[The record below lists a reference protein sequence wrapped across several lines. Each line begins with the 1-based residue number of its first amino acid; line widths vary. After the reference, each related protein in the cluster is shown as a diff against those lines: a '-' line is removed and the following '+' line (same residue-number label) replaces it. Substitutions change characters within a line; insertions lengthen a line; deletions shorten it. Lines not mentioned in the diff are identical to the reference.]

1 MKHSWKALVLL
12 LACTLPGQV
21 LASPKIQHWQLQN
34 GARIYFVESHAL
46 PMVQISAAF
55 DAGSARDPKNEFGLA
70 LMTNHLLKEGAAG
83 MTTNQIA
90 RSLDDIGAEFYSDVG
105 RDMASVGIRTLSEKE
120 KLDASTTLLSKII
133 AKPDFPASSLDR
145 ERSRLMVALQAK
157 KQSPGDIASDL
168 FFRLTY
174 GNHPYAHPTV
184 GDAESLNRITRD
196 DLVDFHRHYYVGRNA
211 VLAIMGDLSRKQA
224 KALSEKILGDLPTGT
239 PAQALPSIAPAA
251 HATSKE
257 QKFDSEQSHILIGQV
272 GMRRKDPDY
281 FKLYLGNYIL
291 GGGGLV
297 SRLSEVVREKN
308 GLAYSVYSYFWPMRQ
323 NGPFIMGL
331 QTANKSRDKAL
342 KLMDQV
348 LRDFIKHG
356 PTKAELAAAKS
367 HITGGFALRI
377 DTSRKITEYLAV
389 IGFYRLP
396 LDYLDEFPKKIEA
409 ITARQIRNAFKRRI
423 HPNKM
428 ITVVVGGE

>member
-168 FFRLTY
+168 FFKLTY